1 MSNQSP
7 EPQSGLYTLRHI
19 RLGWC
24 LLVPFLVLGLGLE
37 SFHGLKVR
45 WYLEDEV
52 RRLMWTLAHTH
63 GTLLSVFHIC
73 FAVSLDRLVDETSVW
88 VRWVSVCLVSATIL
102 MPGGFFLG
110 GLYTYEGD
118 PGLGIWLVPV
128 GATLLIAA
136 VVRIAAASLKR
147 GSE

>member
-1 MSNQSP
+1 MSNQP
-7 EPQSGLYTLRHI
+7 NDPQPHLYTLRHI

-24 LLVPFLVLGLGLE
+24 LLVPFLVLGFGLE
-37 SFHGLKVR
+37 ACHGLKVR

-63 GTLLSVFHIC
+63 GTLLSVLHIC
-73 FAVSLDRLVDETSVW
+73 FAVSLDRLVDHTSTW
-88 VRWVSVCLVSATIL
+88 VRWVSMCLVSATIL

-110 GLYTYEGD
+110 GVYTYEGD

-136 VVRIAAASLKR
+136 IVRVAAASLKR
-147 GSE
+147 GSP